1 MSADINDPR
10 TLQVA
15 LTGQALIEQPVT
27 ATSPAAIRLMEALS
41 DAHLAAANFEGTLG
55 APNAWP
61 VKMKT
66 LHVAEPEALASLRKL
81 GINAVGL
88 ANNHAF
94 DLGQPGVMAT
104 RAGALAAG
112 FAVAG
117 SGADIADA
125 SAPAVVMAGTSRIA
139 LLSFDLGPQQDMVYA
154 GAARPGINPLRIR
167 KELVLPQEDLDRFIA
182 ISKSCGHEQRM
193 ARRVEVGYS
202 DAASAGAMDFFGIE
216 VRAGKAIAENR
227 YPDAQDL
234 ARALTTVRAAAANTE
249 LVVASLH
256 NHHWEVDWAAAPAWM
271 EDLCRQLVDAG
282 ADVVFCHGPPVLQGM
297 GFHRGRPI
305 FYGLGNFIFHTAR
318 APRYDTNGIDVWRS
332 AVATMRFGGDRALQ
346 SLRILPIRV
355 GLPLDK
361 TPGAAS
367 HAAPELLEGAEA
379 DEVIARFIA
388 RSTLDGV
395 GFSAAGGCCDIQPPA
410 RS

>member
-1 MSADINDPR
+1 MSASTSHHQAFR
-10 TLQVA
+10 LA
-15 LTGQALIEQPVT
+15 LTGQALIEQPVD
-27 ATSPAAIRLMEALS
+27 AGAPAAARLMAELS
-41 DAHLAAANFEGTLG
+41 GVDLAAANFEGTLG

-66 LHVAEPEALASLRKL
+66 LHVAVPEALDSLRRL

-117 SGADIADA
+117 SGADITDA
-125 SAPAVVMAGTSRIA
+125 SAPAIVMAGTSRIA
-139 LLSFDLGPQQDMVYA
+139 LLAFDLGPQQDMVYA

-167 KELVLPQEDLDRFIA
+167 KALVLPQDDLDRFIA
-182 ISKSCGHEQRM
+182 ISQACGHAERM
-193 ARRVEVGYS
+193 ARRVKVGYS

-216 VRAGKAIAENR
+216 VRAGKDVAESR
-227 YPDAQDL
+227 HPDAQDL
-234 ARALTTVRAAAANTE
+234 ARALTSVRAATANTE
-249 LVVASLH
+249 LVVVSLH

-271 EDLCRQLVDAG
+271 EDLCKQLVDAG
-282 ADVVFCHGPPVLQGM
+282 ADVVFCHGSPVLQGM

-332 AVATMRFGGDRALQ
+332 AVARMNFDGARKLQ

-367 HAAPELLEGAEA
+367 PAAPELLEGAEA
-379 DEVIARFIA
+379 DEVIARFLA
-388 RSTLDGV
+388 RSALDGASV
-395 GFSAAGGCCDIQPPA
+395 STTGNICEIQPPA
-410 RS
+410 T

>member
-1 MSADINDPR
+1 MSAAMNS
-10 TLQVA
+10 TQTFQLA

-27 ATSPAAIRLMEALS
+27 ATSAAAVRLIAELS
-41 DAHLAAANFEGTLG
+41 GAHLAAANFEGTLG

-66 LHVAEPEALASLRKL
+66 LHVAVPEALASLRQL

-104 RAGALAAG
+104 RAGVLAAG

-117 SGADIADA
+117 SGANLADA
-125 SAPAVVMAGTSRIA
+125 SAPAVVMAGASRVA
-139 LLSFDLGPQQDMVYA
+139 LFAFDLGPQQDMVYA
-154 GAARPGINPLRIR
+154 GATRPGINPLRIR
-167 KELVLPQEDLDRFIA
+167 KQLVLPPEDLARLAA
-182 ISKSCGHEQRM
+182 ISKACGHEQRM

-216 VRAGKAIAENR
+216 VRAGKDVAETR

-234 ARALTTVRAAAANTE
+234 AGALTAVRAAAANTE
-249 LVVASLH
+249 LVVASLP

-271 EDLCRQLVDAG
+271 EDLCKQLVDAG
-282 ADVVFCHGPPVLQGM
+282 ADVVFCHGSPVLQGM

-332 AVATMRFGGDRALQ
+332 AVATLRFGRDRALQ
-346 SLRILPIRV
+346 SLRVLPIRV

-361 TPGAAS
+361 TPGVAS
-367 HAAPELLEGAEA
+367 HVAPELLEGAEA
-379 DEVIARFIA
+379 DEVIARFLA

-395 GFSAAGGCCDIQPPA
+395 RVSTAGGLCDIQPPA
-410 RS
+410 RI